1 MLYVPPHFR
10 DDDPAALWAFM
21 AARGFATLVTLGGEG
36 EGELDV
42 TLLPLLVEAEPAPL
56 GRLVGHLARANPQW
70 RRLRPVVRAL
80 ALFQAGDSYISPAW
94 YPSKQAHGRVVPT
107 WNYETVA
114 AWGSLRLVED
124 APGLLSIVTRLT
136 ERHEGARE
144 AAGQGAAW
152 AVSDAPPEFV
162 QAQLKGIVGLELTI
176 ERLEGKRKLSQNRP
190 AEDCAGVA
198 AGLEREGGAAK
209 AALLAALAAA
219 ERARDT

>member
-1 MLYVPPHFR
+1 MLYNPPHFR
-10 DDDPAALWAFM
+10 DEDPGALRDFM

-56 GRLVGHLARANPQW
+56 GRLVGHVARANPQW

-80 ALFQAGDSYISPAW
+80 ALFQAGDYYVTPSW

-107 WNYETVA
+107 WNYECVA
-114 AWGSLRLVED
+114 AWGTLRLVED

-136 ERHEGARE
+136 ARHEGARA
-144 AAGQGAAW
+144 AAGQGPGW

-162 QAQLKGIVGLELTI
+162 QAQLKGIVGLELTL

-190 AEDCAGVA
+190 AEDRAGVR
-198 AGLEREGGAAK
+198 AGLEGGGEGRT
-209 AALLAALAAA
+209 ALLDALAAA
-219 ERARDT
+219 NKPAGG